1 MFRKLP
7 SGFVILTALLG
18 ALAAISLWVSSNYL
32 SDIGR
37 ARARVSIGSQ
47 IIATRC
53 GNIEYADAGE
63 GPAIVMIHGAGGGF
77 DQGMA
82 LAGAFV
88 PRGYRVIAMSRFG
101 YLRTLAPEHVSI
113 ALQADAHACLL
124 DALGVRSA
132 AVIGVSAGAPSALEF
147 ALRHGERCAA
157 LVLLGPGWFASPER
171 VPRRFGPLAGIVFEW
186 SLHSDFA
193 FWVIGRFFPVT
204 AIRTVLGTP
213 PDVVATASA
222 SEQARVNSILW
233 NILPISQRRVG
244 LLLEAQLTV
253 APLSKPLG
261 LIKAP
266 TLTIG
271 AEDDLYGTYE
281 NAQFI
286 AKGVPRG
293 HFIGYPV
300 GGHLFVGHNEEVL
313 AAVAH
318 FVRENSANASR

>member
-82 LAGAFV
+82 LAGSFV

-101 YLRTLAPEHVSI
+101 YLRTPAPEHVSI

-124 DALGVRSA
+124 DALGVR
-132 AVIGVSAGAPSALEF
+132 
-147 ALRHGERCAA
+147 
-157 LVLLGPGWFASPER
+157 
-171 VPRRFGPLAGIVFEW
+171 
-186 SLHSDFA
+186 
-193 FWVIGRFFPVT
+193 
-204 AIRTVLGTP
+204 
-213 PDVVATASA
+213 
-222 SEQARVNSILW
+222 
-233 NILPISQRRVG
+233 
-244 LLLEAQLTV
+244 
-253 APLSKPLG
+253 
-261 LIKAP
+261 
-266 TLTIG
+266 
-271 AEDDLYGTYE
+271 
-281 NAQFI
+281 
-286 AKGVPRG
+286 
-293 HFIGYPV
+293 
-300 GGHLFVGHNEEVL
+300 
-313 AAVAH
+313 
-318 FVRENSANASR
+318 